1 MKKSVGI
8 IFGGCSGEY
17 PVSLASSYSV
27 IKNLDD
33 EKYDKH
39 LIGITKEGGWYYFEG
54 DIEAIKNDTWMT
66 SNPRKAF
73 ISPDREKKGLWII
86 DSNSSSC
93 EFVKLDVVFPVLH
106 GKNGEDGTVQ
116 GLLQL
121 AGIPLVG
128 CGLESSVLCMDKYVA
143 HRIAHDVGVKT
154 PKNFIIMNWENPK
167 DYIEDADKLG
177 YPLFVKPIKAGSS
190 LGITKVHNKEELIPA
205 IEFAF
210 EYDNQ
215 VICEENIQGFEV
227 GCAVIGNEEIK
238 VSPVDEIELFVDWFD
253 FGEKYSQHK
262 SKIHMPAR
270 ISEELSEKV
279 RETAATMYRALSC
292 ESYARVDIFIK
303 DGEAG
308 KEILFNE
315 INTIPGLTDVSRFPN
330 MVKAMG
336 IDYKDLL
343 DMLIGYAK

>member
-8 IFGGCSGEY
+8 IFGGCSSEY

-27 IKNLDD
+27 IKNLDE
-33 EKYDKH
+33 EKYEKH
-39 LIGITKEGGWYYFEG
+39 LIGITQEGGWYYFDG
-54 DIEAIKNDTWMT
+54 DIEDIKNDTWMT
-66 SNPRKAF
+66 SNSRKAF

-86 DSNSSSC
+86 DNNHSSC
-93 EFVKLDVVFPVLH
+93 EFIKLDVVFPVLH

-154 PKNFIIMNWENPK
+154 PKNFIIMNWENPQ
-167 DYIEDADKLG
+167 DYIEDADEIG
-177 YPLFVKPIKAGSS
+177 YPLFVKPIKGGSS

-205 IEFAF
+205 IELAF
-210 EYDNQ
+210 KYDNQ
-215 VICEENIQGFEV
+215 VICEENIHGFEV
-227 GCAVIGNEEIK
+227 GCAVIGNEEIR

-270 ISEELSEKV
+270 ISEDLSEKI
-279 RETAATMYRALSC
+279 RETAAIMYRALSC

-303 DGEAG
+303 EGEQG
-308 KEILFNE
+308 NEILFNE

-336 IDYKDLL
+336 ISYKDLL
-343 DMLIGYAK
+343 DMLIEFAK